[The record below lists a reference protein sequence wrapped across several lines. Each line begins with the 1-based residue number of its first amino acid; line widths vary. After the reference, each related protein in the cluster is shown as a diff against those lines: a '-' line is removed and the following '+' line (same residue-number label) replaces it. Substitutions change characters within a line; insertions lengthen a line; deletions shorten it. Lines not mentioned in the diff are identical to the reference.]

1 MGLRGLTCTKW
12 KKALTEHAESRERR
26 RSSESYRQLFYAPAS
41 AVAYLKRAGGARA
54 SMSAC
59 VRVCVRVRTCVCA
72 HAYVCACV
80 GRHGLRIPLCAS
92 LCACVTFGSGSGR

>member
-26 RSSESYRQLFYAPAS
+26 RSSESCRRRFRATAS
-41 AVAYLKRAGGARA
+41 AAAYFKRARV
-54 SMSAC
+54 SAC
-59 VRVCVRVRTCVCA
+59 FCVCVCMCVRVRACVR
-72 HAYVCACV
+72 ACV
-80 GRHGLRIPLCAS
+80 GHHGLRIPLCAS